1 MPNIQTDAFSPI
13 DLPKAKDGFTFESY
27 AISPRGEKLVLTHY
41 GEKSFLLQILQRPH
55 NTLIK
60 TQKLTRIS
68 PVTILQKALEA
79 FASLH
84 QLDLTYANIY
94 PQKTAITKD
103 EDFTILKDIN
113 YFLNHLSYNKKI
125 LVEVG
130 FGSGRHLLYQAKQN
144 PDKLIIGIEIH
155 KPSIEQVIKQCKLQD
170 IDNILIAD
178 FDARIFLQ
186 LLRSNSVKQ
195 IFVHFPVPWDKKPH
209 RRVISDAFVEES
221 LRVLGKDGTLELRTD
236 SENYFSYA
244 WETFNHLNKYDLNI
258 RKNYDLPISSK
269 YEDRWKKAEKN
280 IYDMILK
287 NETESKEK
295 ISFGQIDFEED
306 ISFESVKKIFKNTII
321 KGDDHFVHFEDIYT
335 IDNKSGFIKLS
346 LGAYEKPEHKFLLF
360 KENKIQYFPSGLLP
374 LAQNVK
380 SHKIIKEFLHV

>member
-1 MPNIQTDAFSPI
+1 MPNIQTDTFSPI
-13 DLPKAKDGFTFESY
+13 DLPKSSDGFIFESY

-41 GEKSFLLQILQRPH
+41 GEKSFLLQILKRPH
-55 NTLIK
+55 NVLIK
-60 TQKLTRIS
+60 TEKLTRIS
-68 PVTILQKALEA
+68 PVTILQKALQT

-84 QLDLTYANIY
+84 DLDLTYANIY
-94 PQKTAITKD
+94 PQKITITKD

-113 YFLNHLSYNKKI
+113 YFLNHLTYDKKI

-144 PDKLIIGIEIH
+144 PSKLIIGLEIH
-155 KPSIEQVIKQCKLQD
+155 KPSIEQVIKQCKLQN
-170 IDNILIAD
+170 INNILIAD

-186 LLRSNSVKQ
+186 LLKSNSVEK

-221 LRVLGKDGTLELRTD
+221 LRVLEKDGTLELRTD

-244 WETFNHLNKYDLNI
+244 WDTFNHLNKYDLHI

-269 YEDRWKKAEKN
+269 YEDRWKRAEKN
-280 IYDMILK
+280 IYDLILK
-287 NETESKEK
+287 NEIQSQEKESFDEINFKEN
-295 ISFGQIDFEED
+295 
-306 ISFESVKKIFKNTII
+306 ISFEEVKKRFKNITL
-321 KGDDHFVHFEDIYT
+321 KGDDHFVHLEDIYT
-335 IDNKSGFIKLS
+335 IDDKNGLIKLS

-374 LAQNVK
+374 LTQNVK